1 MEFVEPI
8 YLQVLVE
15 MPPHGLNSEFLKNL
29 EAAGFRLTEMDK
41 GADYHTMLLFTG
53 NKPYL
58 PNDPHHKTKI
68 CDDVKVLMEIVPEI
82 EKVYVINKRGRAE
95 I

>member
-15 MPPHGLNSEFLKNL
+15 IPPYGLNSEFLKNL
-29 EAAGFRLTEMDK
+29 EAAGFQLTEMDK
-41 GADYHTMLLFTG
+41 GADYRTMLLFTG
-53 NKPYL
+53 SKPYL
-58 PNDPHHKTKI
+58 PNDSHHKTKI
-68 CDDVKVLMEIVPEI
+68 CDDVKALMEIVPEI